1 MNNEYSTNL
10 FNENCIYGEL
20 KDCITCVEDIVIC
33 EGCKMLIQ
41 ERIDELTTAD

>member
-1 MNNEYSTNL
+1 MNNIYDGYL
-10 FNENCIYGEL
+10 FASRCIYGEG
-20 KDCITCVEDIVIC
+20 KDSITNVEDIVIC